1 MRQYTFKRIGLFI
14 PTLLLMTILVFVV
27 MRVIPGDPAIAL
39 LEGDGGG
46 SYTIQDLE
54 NLRAELGTDR
64 NLAVQYVSWL
74 GGIIKGDFGDSF
86 WFKASVMS
94 ELGDRMPRTLELAIL
109 AITISVALSMP
120 LGVISAIKPDG
131 WVDLGARTFTIVGI
145 AIPNFLMAIMMI
157 LFLLAVFNWLP
168 PLGYVELWENPAK
181 NLQQMIFP
189 ALALA
194 IYDMAF
200 IARVTR
206 SAMMEVLRED
216 YMRTARA
223 KGLSETVIVWRHGL
237 KNAILPVVTVL
248 GTSVGYLLGG
258 AIIIETIFGWPGIG
272 QFMVTGISQRDYPV
286 VQGFVLYVALIFL
299 LVNLMVDVSYH
310 WIDPRLHFDRQAA

>member
-14 PTLLLMTILVFVV
+14 PTLLLMTTLVFVV

-223 KGLSETVIVWRHGL
+223 KGLSERVVLVRHGL
-237 KNAILPVVTVL
+237 KNAFLPILTISGWQFARL
-248 GTSVGYLLGG
+248 FEG
-258 AIIIETIFGWPGIG
+258 AIIIETIFLIPGVGRILIEAIFHRDFPMIQAVIVVIGTGVLLINLIVDLLYGW
-272 QFMVTGISQRDYPV
+272 
-286 VQGFVLYVALIFL
+286 L
-299 LVNLMVDVSYH
+299 
-310 WIDPRLHFDRQAA
+310 DPRIRYN